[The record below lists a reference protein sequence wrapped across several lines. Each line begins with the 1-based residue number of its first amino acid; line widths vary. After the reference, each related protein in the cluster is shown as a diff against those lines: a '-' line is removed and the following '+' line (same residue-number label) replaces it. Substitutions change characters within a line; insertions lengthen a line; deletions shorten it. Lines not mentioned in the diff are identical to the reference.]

1 MMITAFDSESI
12 MELNSK
18 QAALIL
24 ESSEDG
30 EISVNVAAPE
40 MDGLPAAIC
49 QAIARKLMS
58 DEKFQTDLMEMLE
71 EEE

>member
-1 MMITAFDSESI
+1 
-12 MELNSK
+12 MELNSN

-40 MDGLPAAIC
+40 MSGLPGAIC

-58 DEKFQTDLMEMLE
+58 DETFQADLMEMLDE
-71 EEE
+71 EE